1 MWTYEID
8 SVGQFMEYFLT
19 VYSGKPSNADLIIVN
34 AGLYRLFHECSA
46 VETDP
51 ALKADYKA
59 QSALCHQNLEPL
71 LTRLPFIL
79 PCTLDYIMALSMG
92 SQHYMDKGKPTLAW
106 SIIAAAGHMCL
117 SLDFHRDSPLE
128 PESVETRRRRIRLFW
143 AVCLSEKSLALRLGR
158 PSTIRNSEIT
168 IPRVFDDCDEGGSS
182 PVLQRW
188 IDVALL
194 QDRVYD
200 DIYSPSALSLP
211 EDVRIMRA
219 RNLAAE
225 MQKTFEHG
233 TPLERQWEAS
243 FREAIGSLA
252 YDTFYYS
259 EKVSYLAVL
268 TLIYRSIPPSPYSGS
283 AFSEEC
289 ISTAIQALEEHEKCI
304 SRLHDHQN
312 DNVLSLYIEWALLSA
327 PFVPFIVIF
336 CHVIETSNTVYL
348 SKLASLVDLLKVATP
363 NLPGA
368 YGKQC
373 SIFTLMYE
381 VACKYVEARAAV
393 VAAAAAAGTG
403 SQQMHQTHQQM
414 QHLVSAEEFDD
425 LFGDAGLIGAQLR
438 SPILR
443 FSEAGS
449 RQLQQQQRQG
459 FGLDQGTGGEGD
471 AATSGERTAGIEN
484 GINLGNWF
492 DQNHQIFRMMDDA
505 DS

>member
-1 MWTYEID
+1 MVLTNPPSHHLLPQPSLIIFLFITL
-8 SVGQFMEYFLT
+8 QYFLSST
-19 VYSGKPSNADLIIVN
+19 NEPIYQTN
-34 AGLYRLFHECSA
+34 HE
-46 VETDP
+46 
-51 ALKADYKA
+51 
-59 QSALCHQNLEPL
+59 
-71 LTRLPFIL
+71 
-79 PCTLDYIMALSMG
+79 
-92 SQHYMDKGKPTLAW
+92 
-106 SIIAAAGHMCL
+106 
-117 SLDFHRDSPLE
+117 
-128 PESVETRRRRIRLFW
+128 
-143 AVCLSEKSLALRLGR
+143 
-158 PSTIRNSEIT
+158 
-168 IPRVFDDCDEGGSS
+168 
-182 PVLQRW
+182 
-188 IDVALL
+188 
-194 QDRVYD
+194 
-200 DIYSPSALSLP
+200 
-211 EDVRIMRA
+211 
-219 RNLAAE
+219 
-225 MQKTFEHG
+225 
-233 TPLERQWEAS
+233 
-243 FREAIGSLA
+243 
-252 YDTFYYS
+252 
-259 EKVSYLAVL
+259 
-268 TLIYRSIPPSPYSGS
+268 PPGN
-283 AFSEEC
+283 
-289 ISTAIQALEEHEKCI
+289 
-304 SRLHDHQN
+304 R
-312 DNVLSLYIEWALLSA
+312 ALLSA